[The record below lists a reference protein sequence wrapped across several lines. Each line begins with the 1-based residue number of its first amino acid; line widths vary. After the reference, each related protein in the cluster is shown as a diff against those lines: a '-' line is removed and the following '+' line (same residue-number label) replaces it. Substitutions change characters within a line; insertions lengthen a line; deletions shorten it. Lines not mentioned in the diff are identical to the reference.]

1 MTKHFPQA
9 NRFGTKHLAQA
20 LLPVLLAASLFA
32 MLGGTTQALA
42 QTSAADPAQI
52 RRQIE
57 LERERKLQESTQES
71 TQGLNKNQLLD
82 PSQGERPGQS
92 IDESA
97 FRIHSWLLRGVRL
110 VSETQLQALLS
121 PYVGRD
127 LGLTQLQAIARLIER
142 HYREQGF
149 LARAV
154 IPSQDI
160 TQGQIRIEV
169 IEAKLGDIYLEGL
182 RDEALAKRIRS
193 LLLAHQPLDEPLRF
207 QALER
212 ALALINELPGV
223 SVIASLSPGFAHQE
237 THLTL
242 KSIASDD
249 ALHDLELGIDNFGA
263 RATGRMRKSLLW
275 AWNRPL
281 SWGDQLHLQ
290 ALHSAGTR
298 YARLSYSLPLT
309 NEGTRL
315 SAIASA
321 LNYEVLQGDFT
332 ALSPTGQSQSVG
344 FELRQALWRRAQYRI
359 DVTGSVEQKRF
370 EQSVQGLDTT
380 ERRLTSRQ
388 LSLES
393 QLTDQWLKGPQLSAE
408 AIALNTL
415 QLSAVQTDIHTI
427 ADSAQTTR
435 LWRWSLS
442 RSQPLWSAAAQAV
455 DTRLLLHASGQR
467 SAQNLDSAEKF
478 YVGGSSGVRAFPAS
492 EGFASNGHM
501 LNAELRMQFSPS
513 FSVGFMRDRASV
525 WEHEQTRYRYQ
536 GYGIQWSWRITP
548 QTQMRFV
555 LARRDKA
562 NPLPNP
568 ITGTDRDGS
577 LERDRMWL
585 SINGVLR

>member
-1 MTKHFPQA
+1 
-9 NRFGTKHLAQA
+9 
-20 LLPVLLAASLFA
+20 
-32 MLGGTTQALA
+32 
-42 QTSAADPAQI
+42 
-52 RRQIE
+52 
-57 LERERKLQESTQES
+57 
-71 TQGLNKNQLLD
+71 
-82 PSQGERPGQS
+82 
-92 IDESA
+92 
-97 FRIHSWLLRGVRL
+97 
-110 VSETQLQALLS
+110 
-121 PYVGRD
+121 
-127 LGLTQLQAIARLIER
+127 
-142 HYREQGF
+142 
-149 LARAV
+149 
-154 IPSQDI
+154 
-160 TQGQIRIEV
+160 
-169 IEAKLGDIYLEGL
+169 
-182 RDEALAKRIRS
+182 
-193 LLLAHQPLDEPLRF
+193 
-207 QALER
+207 
-212 ALALINELPGV
+212 
-223 SVIASLSPGFAHQE
+223 
-237 THLTL
+237 
-242 KSIASDD
+242 
-249 ALHDLELGIDNFGA
+249 
-263 RATGRMRKSLLW
+263 
-275 AWNRPL
+275 L

-298 YARLSYSLPLT
+298 YGRLSYSLPLT
-309 NEGTRL
+309 YEGTRL

-427 ADSAQTTR
+427 ANSVQTTR

-467 SAQNLDSAEKF
+467 SAHSLDSAEKF

-525 WEHEQTRYRYQ
+525 WEHEQTHYRYQ

-555 LARRDKA
+555 FARRDKA